1 MRGYKR
7 FISLILKAMRKLSE
21 TKRTI
26 DESQAKLNKR
36 YDELRQI
43 LKTFEA
49 YGITDKDF
57 EDFQGYKYAA
67 ANNLAASLEKAKQ
80 QDIDEALDLCEILD
94 SVQQPSRWRFRRK
107 PNDAT
112 TEALIKQ
119 LKLKYCAI
127 VG

>member
-1 MRGYKR
+1 
-7 FISLILKAMRKLSE
+7 MRKLSE

-57 EDFQGYKYAA
+57 ENFQGYKFTPAY
-67 ANNLAASLEKAKQ
+67 NLAASLERAKQ
-80 QDIDEALDLCEILD
+80 EDIDEALDLCSILD
-94 SVQQPSRWRFRRK
+94 SLQQPKKWLFKRMPADK
-107 PNDAT
+107 T
-112 TEALIKQ
+112 TEALLNR
-119 LKLKYCAI
+119 LKLCYYGI